1 MDRTLIEIKHL
12 NKTYGEQGIFQNFT
26 LEIDEHESLAVV
38 GESGCGKTTLLRIL
52 AGLDDEFDGE
62 ILVNGKDVRKTAP
75 DDRDM
80 ALVFQEPAL
89 WNHMTVRENILFPI
103 ERKQWDAVKGK
114 LKYICQK
121 LEIAELL
128 SRYPD
133 EISGGQAKRVS
144 LARALI
150 SEKQILLLDEPLS
163 NIDGDT
169 REKVLSFLREEYV
182 GKYTI
187 IYVSHD
193 MHEVESIS
201 DRVIT
206 L

>member
-1 MDRTLIEIKHL
+1 MYRTLIKINHL
-12 NKTYGEQGIFQNFT
+12 NKKYGEQAIFKDFA
-26 LEIDEHESLAVV
+26 LEIVEHESLAVV
-38 GESGCGKTTLLRIL
+38 GESGCGKTTLLRVL

-62 ILVNGKDVRKTAP
+62 ILLNGKDVGKTAP
-75 DDRDM
+75 DDRNI

-103 ERKQWDAVKGK
+103 ERKKWKAVKGK
-114 LKYICQK
+114 LEYICEK

-150 SEKQILLLDEPLS
+150 SGKQILLLDEPLS

-169 REKVLSFLREEYV
+169 REKVLTFLREEYV

-187 IYVSHD
+187 VYVSHD
-193 MHEVESIS
+193 MHEVESIR